1 MEGVTDPIKHMK
13 TIELLNLTYA
23 VSTNKRLDPL
33 QRKLSAKFTNH
44 VKIHTVPI
52 PNYLLN
58 DQNNDSSVNN
68 SLPGN
73 GNGNGNGS
81 EEKLW
86 CDHCKILLIPGLNLQ
101 VRVKYLKDKTKVKS
115 QKKTQQQTQQNQ
127 DQDEK
132 KKKGKDEKSNGI
144 FRKRVLSYKCLDC
157 DKEMIFDELMQP
169 KPENIEIKETERRGR
184 EAFKLNTLP
193 NLQFKSSNS
202 QFPPDPNP
210 NTTSKLSSVKSGA
223 NTPDKS
229 DTDSRKNDN
238 FKNASSK
245 SRSKKRKQMNSLTSL
260 LKEKKK
266 KQEESNNKGL
276 DLMGFMKL

>member
-81 EEKLW
+81 EERLW

-101 VRVKYLKDKTKVKS
+101 VRVKYLKDKKKVKP
-115 QKKTQQQTQQNQ
+115 QKRTQQQTNQ

-132 KKKGKDEKSNGI
+132 KKNGKDKKSNGK

-157 DKEMIFDELMQP
+157 NKEMMFNDLMQP
-169 KPENIEIKETERRGR
+169 KLENIEAKGTEKSRR

-193 NLQFKSSNS
+193 ILQFKSSNS

-210 NTTSKLSSVKSGA
+210 NTTSKPSSVKSGT
-223 NTPDKS
+223 NTADKS
-229 DTDSRKNDN
+229 DTESRKNDN
-238 FKNASSK
+238 SKNASSK

-266 KQEESNNKGL
+266 KQEENNNNGL